1 MMAQGGGAANPLE
14 FSPSCMCYFPNLKD
28 LFWGGQGGGGLVGAV
43 LGWGQALSLLP
54 VGAEVFEGLTWQS
67 PAGAAGRRLE

>member
-1 MMAQGGGAANPLE
+1 MGGSE
-14 FSPSCMCYFPNLKD
+14 
-28 LFWGGQGGGGLVGAV
+28 V

-67 PAGAAGRRLE
+67 PVGAAGRRLEYWAGALGSVPPQAPGGQERAGRGSPGPAAGA

>member
-1 MMAQGGGAANPLE
+1 M
-14 FSPSCMCYFPNLKD
+14 
-28 LFWGGQGGGGLVGAV
+28 GAV

-54 VGAEVFEGLTWQS
+54 VEAEVFEGLTWQS